1 MILRHVPALV
11 CLCKVFYNTGAHC
24 THIERHAMRHALIA
38 LLVATLLVACGSSA
52 ASQTPD
58 ADATGKASKS
68 MRIGGNIRVLIVE
81 DTRSDVIYLSELLTK
96 RGYTVSTAENGE
108 ILMKLLAETATD
120 ALPDMILMDIVL
132 PGENGFQ
139 LTRRITREE
148 RYRHI
153 PIIIVTSKNQ
163 ETDRVWGLRQGAR
176 DYVVKPVDPDELQA
190 KMEAILGG

>member
-1 MILRHVPALV
+1 
-11 CLCKVFYNTGAHC
+11 
-24 THIERHAMRHALIA
+24 MRHAFIA
-38 LLVATLLVACGSSA
+38 FLVATLLVACGSLA

-58 ADATGKASKS
+58 SDATGKASKS

-81 DTRSDVIYLSELLTK
+81 DTRSDVVYLSELLTK
-96 RGYTVSTAENGE
+96 HGHTVSTAANGE
-108 ILMKLLAETATD
+108 MTMKFLEETATD
-120 ALPDMILMDIVL
+120 ALPDIILMDIVL

-139 LTRRITREE
+139 LTRRITRDE
-148 RYRHI
+148 RYQHI

-163 ETDRVWGLRQGAR
+163 ETDRVWGMRQGAR